1 MEGTV
6 IKHSRVKALDRTVV
20 HILRPLARAYI
31 LGYASSISPRLLGL
45 LLSAINGKKSPK
57 YGQTSAF
64 KSVLQILRG
73 GLELQRFPTFCATLV
88 GSYSF
93 FRIVIRQIVKR
104 VLPSLSLPLQLRS
117 TRFVSAF
124 LAGWLGL
131 ELLHS
136 KGSPKHVQD
145 VIIETPHGP
154 VTKKI
159 RLAGRTID
167 LTFFAVT
174 RALDIVIND
183 IWSRRKKRLGLAG
196 NKAKLEMLIS
206 KLADPLIFSS
216 SCTLIMFAWLYTP
229 DRLPRAYNNWIK
241 SAAAVDMRL
250 LQILRQFRDGTL
262 KYGTE
267 KPDPNTLKEMCKD
280 YKWPIQWSD
289 HVKTI
294 PVPCHV
300 IHLKDGHNC
309 EYHAIA
315 RLVRSF
321 FWALKTYLP
330 LNLILVARN
339 PSIKTMKRA
348 IKSAIRSSAFLGT
361 FIALFFYGICL
372 ARSRIGPYV
381 LGTSTESRQ
390 KIEEGINIGGGCL
403 LCGWSVLV
411 ENPSRRREL
420 GLFVAPRAM
429 ATIMPRTYS
438 LKNQWK
444 ETLAF
449 SLSTAVVFTAVTEK
463 PNRVRGL
470 LGKIL
475 QVVLV
480 T

>member
-1 MEGTV
+1 MAR
-6 IKHSRVKALDRTVV
+6 RVRT
-20 HILRPLARAYI
+20 
-31 LGYASSISPRLLGL
+31 
-45 LLSAINGKKSPK
+45 
-57 YGQTSAF
+57 
-64 KSVLQILRG
+64 
-73 GLELQRFPTFCATLV
+73 
-88 GSYSF
+88 
-93 FRIVIRQIVKR
+93 
-104 VLPSLSLPLQLRS
+104 
-117 TRFVSAF
+117 F

-136 KGSPKHVQD
+136 KSSPKHVQD

-154 VTKKI
+154 VTKQI

-183 IWSRRKKRLGLAG
+183 IWSRHKKRLGLAG

-250 LQILRQFRDGTL
+250 LQLLRQFRDGTL
-262 KYGTE
+262 EYGTE

-280 YKWPIQWSD
+280 YKWPVEWSD
-289 HVKTI
+289 YVKTI

-372 ARSRIGPYV
+372 ARSRIGPYI

-390 KIEEGINIGGGCL
+390 KIEAGINIGGGCL

-480 T
+480 K